1 MSDDRLGAPYGSL
14 LDRSHPLA
22 FTFEGQRYAG
32 FEGDTIASALA
43 AGGRSTLSRSFKYHR
58 PRGILGMAG
67 HDVNSFVQVG
77 DEPNVRGD
85 THRLSDGLVISGQNY
100 SGSLDRDRYAAL
112 GLFGRFL
119 PVGFYYKTFFRPNWS
134 YYEPS
139 VRKMAGL
146 GRLNP
151 SARHGAFDKAY
162 DFCDVAVIGAGPA
175 GLAAAAEAARAGAET
190 LLIDEWPALG
200 GSLLY
205 DPIAVDPAESGALRM
220 RLLDEVN
227 AAGVRIMT
235 ETAVSG
241 LFEQGWIAA
250 LRGNRLYKIR
260 ARHVVLATGQ
270 FDQPAIFRNNDL
282 PGIMFASAAQRL
294 MALYAVKPGKRAV
307 VLTAN
312 EMGYGAALDL
322 RQAGVEIAAV
332 VDLRASANAPLAAA
346 ARMRGLRVVANSMVV
361 EAHGGRRV
369 EAVTVADFTDRRP
382 GAKRERIDCD
392 LVVTSTG
399 VMPAINLGAHLGA
412 ALGYDPDMAM
422 HRLVKT
428 PLDISICGSAN
439 CIFAHEAVLADG
451 RRAGAVAA
459 AAALG
464 RPAPEIAPVED
475 RTARHVTHPW
485 PIAEHRDGK
494 DFVDFDEDLQVK
506 DIRNSIRDG
515 YDDIQLLKR
524 YSTVGMGSSQGRH
537 SNVNAI
543 RIAADET
550 GRAPDA
556 IGTPTFRPPLVPEKF
571 GHMAGR
577 AFEQVRLTAMHHRH
591 VELGATMMV
600 AGLWYRPAYYGAR
613 ESIADEMLAVREGVG
628 IIDVSTLGG
637 LDIRGP
643 DAAKFVDRM
652 YTWAYASQP
661 VGRARYALM
670 CDQAG
675 VVIDDGVACR
685 FHQNHFYLTAT
696 TGAVDQVYRQMIW
709 WNAQWRLDVD
719 IAAVT
724 AAYAGVNVAGPRSRD
739 VLATL
744 ETDIDLSAAA
754 FPYMNVRSGQLAGI
768 PVRIL
773 RVGFVGELG
782 FEIHA
787 PSEMGEALWDRLIEA
802 GKPFGMRPFGVEAQ
816 RVLRLEKGHIIVGQD
831 TDGLTHPGE
840 CGMEWALSK
849 KKPFYIGKRSIDLQM
864 AKGVQRQLVGF
875 TLVEPDAP
883 CPKECHLVIDG
894 DRITGRVTSAVH
906 SPSLGKV
913 VGLAYVPPGTSELG
927 SRFAIRI
934 EGGRMIEAE
943 VVAIPFYDPKNA
955 RQEM

>member
-1 MSDDRLGAPYGSL
+1 MKDRLPLPSGLL
-14 LDRSHPLA
+14 LDRSRPLS

-85 THRLSDGLVISGQNY
+85 RHRVTDGLVVSGQNY
-100 SGSLDRDRYAAL
+100 SGSLDSDRYAAL
-112 GLFGRFL
+112 GMFDRFL
-119 PVGFYYKTFFRPNWS
+119 PVGFYYKSFFRPNWS
-134 YYEPS
+134 YFEPS

-151 SARHGAFDKAY
+151 KAGHGAFDKAY
-162 DFCDVAVIGAGPA
+162 DFCDVAVIGGGPA

-205 DPIAVDPAESGALRM
+205 DRIAVDREEAGALRT
-220 RLLDEVN
+220 RLVEDVN
-227 AAGVRIMT
+227 AAAARIMT

-260 ARHVVLATGQ
+260 AKHVVLATGQ

-282 PGIMFASAAQRL
+282 PGIMFSSAAQRL
-294 MALYAVKPGKRAV
+294 MALYAVKPGNRAV

-322 RQAGVEIAAV
+322 HEAGIEIAAII
-332 VDLRASANAPLAAA
+332 DLRASANAPLAAS
-346 ARMRGLRVVANSMVV
+346 ARMRGLRVVANSMIV
-361 EAHGGRRV
+361 EAHGGRV
-369 EAVTVADFTDRRP
+369 EAITIADFADRRP
-382 GAKRERIDCD
+382 GAKREKIACD
-392 LVVTSTG
+392 LVVMSTG
-399 VMPAINLGAHLGA
+399 VMPATNLGAHLGA
-412 ALGYDPDMAM
+412 ALSYDPQVAM
-422 HRLVKT
+422 HRLLRT
-428 PLDISICGSAN
+428 PADISICGSAN
-439 CIFAHEAVLADG
+439 CVFAPRAVLADG
-451 RRAGAVAA
+451 ARAGAAA
-459 AAALG
+459 ATAALG
-464 RPAPEIAPVED
+464 RPRREGAPTED
-475 RTARHVTHPW
+475 RTAREITHPW
-485 PIAEHRDGK
+485 PIAEHKDGK

-506 DIRNSIRDG
+506 DIRRSIRDG

-550 GRAPDA
+550 GRPPDA

-613 ESIADEMLAVREGVG
+613 ENIADEVLAVREGVG

-643 DAAKFVDRM
+643 DAAEFVDRM
-652 YTWAYASQP
+652 YTWAYANQP

-670 CDQAG
+670 CDQTG

-696 TGAVDQVYRQMIW
+696 TGAVDQVYRQMTW

-724 AAYAGVNVAGPRSRD
+724 AAYAGVNVAGPKSRD
-739 VLATL
+739 VLTTL
-744 ETDIDLSAAA
+744 DTDIDLTAAA
-754 FPYMNVRSGQLAGI
+754 FPYMNVRTGKLAGI

-787 PSEMGEALWDRLIEA
+787 PSPMGEALWDRLMEA

-816 RVLRLEKGHIIVGQD
+816 RVMRLEKGHIIVGQD

-840 CGMEWALSK
+840 CGMEWALAK
-849 KKPFYIGKRSIDLQM
+849 KKPFYIGKRSVDLQM
-864 AKGVQRQLVGF
+864 AKGVQRRLVGF

-883 CPKECHLVIDG
+883 CPKECHLVING
-894 DRITGRVTSAVH
+894 DRITGRVTSAVY

-913 VGLAYVPPGTSELG
+913 VGLAYVPPAKAEPG

-934 EGGRMIEAE
+934 EAGRMIEAE
-943 VVAIPFYDPKNA
+943 VVPIPFYDPKNA